1 MNQTIL
7 ISCTTQRMYVC
18 MCLYACYTMQ
28 MEREKSKRG
37 ENKTETARVQT
48 LRARET
54 KILRVRR

>member
-28 MEREKSKRG
+28 MEREESKRG
-37 ENKTETARVQT
+37 ENKTETARVQ
-48 LRARET
+48 RARET
-54 KILRVRR
+54 KIQRVRR